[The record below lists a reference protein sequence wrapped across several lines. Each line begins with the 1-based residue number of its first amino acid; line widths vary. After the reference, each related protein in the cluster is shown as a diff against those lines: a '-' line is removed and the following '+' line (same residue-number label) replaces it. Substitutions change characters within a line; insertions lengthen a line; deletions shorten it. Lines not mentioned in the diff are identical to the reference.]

1 MADSTLNIVGNAEL
15 LARIRRD
22 VMSNT
27 LSHAYIIEGR
37 KGSGKHTMAK
47 HIALALACRYS
58 PKNLSSHNRSEISMF
73 DMFED
78 EPPTATAD
86 RPPCCFEGNVELCT
100 SCRKL
105 LEGKCP
111 DLHVIGR
118 DGKATIGVEAI
129 RKLRSSVHLAPI
141 DMETKIYVIEDA
153 EAMTVQA
160 QNALLLTLEEPPPY
174 VLFLLLCN
182 NSEALLETIKSRAPT
197 LRTENLSD
205 TQVAEYIVEHSK
217 DVRNLRTA
225 SPAEFETIILSAD
238 GCIGRAL
245 ELTDT
250 KERKKISQRRTV
262 ADDFISLCRHRDSK
276 MLPAL
281 IPAFGN
287 KRDEAI
293 EILRLISLALRDL
306 LLVKRCES
314 VVLKYYTD
322 ANIALAI
329 SDDMTSQFILNVYNA
344 VENAVNSFE
353 RNGNLRLTL
362 TRMCVDAELL

>member
-1 MADSTLNIVGNAEL
+1 MADSILNIVGNAEL

-37 KGSGKHTMAK
+37 RGSGKHILAK

-58 PKNLSSHNRSEISMF
+58 PKNLSSHNRAEISMF

-78 EPPTATAD
+78 EATTESAD
-86 RPPCCFEGNVELCT
+86 RLPCCFESDSELCN

-105 LEGKCP
+105 LEDKCP
-111 DLHVIGR
+111 DLYVIGR

-129 RKLRSSVHLAPI
+129 RNLRSSVHIAPI
-141 DMETKIYVIEDA
+141 DMETKIYIIEDA
-153 EAMTVQA
+153 ETMTVQA
-160 QNALLLTLEEPPPY
+160 QNALLLTMEEPPPY

-205 TQVAEYIVEHSK
+205 SQVAEYLVSHSN
-217 DVRNLRTA
+217 DARNLRNT
-225 SPAEFETIILSAD
+225 SPAEFKTIVLSAD

-245 ELTDT
+245 ELTDH
-250 KERKKISQRRTV
+250 KERKKISQRRAV
-262 ADDFISLCRHRDSK
+262 ADDFISLCRRRDSRR
-276 MLPAL
+276 LPAL

-287 KRDEAI
+287 KRDEAT

-306 LLVKRCES
+306 LLIKKSEKVS
-314 VVLKYYTD
+314 LKYYTD
-322 ANIALAI
+322 ADTAVAI